1 MLLHPARAVRA
12 AGFTPLAVLSR
23 ILLGQGCMTL
33 KSYKHYKFYMTPG
46 IRMPAGDPYLAACR
60 TFDLKTT
67 STATPRN

>member
-33 KSYKHYKFYMTPG
+33 KSYKRDKFYMTPG
-46 IRMPAGDPYLAACR
+46 IHMPAGDPY
-60 TFDLKTT
+60 
-67 STATPRN
+67 